1 MCVSVCV
8 CVCVN
13 LATEV
18 TVAIL
23 SGGRHRCVINIPHNT
38 SDGRLECPPTQGRPT
53 LPLLGFLHH
62 E

>member
-1 MCVSVCV
+1 
-8 CVCVN
+8 VN
-13 LATEV
+13 LATEL

-23 SGGRHRCVINIPHNT
+23 SGGRHHGISNISYSKT
-38 SDGRLECPPTQGRPT
+38 FDGRLQCPPTQGT